1 MVAAS
6 DSKSDNREIVR
17 VRVPPPPPSS
27 HDRNDTKRTIPFFV
41 KSTIVSAFFTKM
53 LLNQVI
59 QSGHQGPFLC
69 SKFEKYTSRIY

>member
-27 HDRNDTKRTIPFFV
+27 KIAR
-41 KSTIVSAFFTKM
+41 IVSMVRVFIIDNYSACY
-53 LLNQVI
+53 N
-59 QSGHQGPFLC
+59 
-69 SKFEKYTSRIY
+69 